1 LASDELLLSTT
12 QRAVYMLG
20 RHNDFDVGPAS
31 NDLDASESFRFA
43 GWELLIS
50 LFRLSSPNVIAP
62 RPVYDAINKIEREI
76 SQDQRGVVIE

>member
-1 LASDELLLSTT
+1 
-12 QRAVYMLG
+12 MLG